1 MPLSVCSQRSTQAG
15 SGSQV
20 PAARGSAGGERET
33 GRGAGQEQGRGL
45 KSPSQGTAVAAGQGG
60 GSTGAVL
67 GSPCWEGCA
76 GEDERCWERLEI
88 NLEATCTGRLEV
100 QA

>member
-1 MPLSVCSQRSTQAG
+1 MKLAEELGRSRDEVSSHHHKVEWQ
-15 SGSQV
+15 QW
-20 PAARGSAGGERET
+20 
-33 GRGAGQEQGRGL
+33 
-45 KSPSQGTAVAAGQGG
+45 GG
-60 GSTGAVL
+60 GSTGAVP